1 VATTFYLVRHAAHDR
16 VGDTLCGRMPGVTLG
31 PEGER
36 QAEGIAHRLAAK
48 NIAAV
53 FSSPLERALATAEPI
68 ARRLELSLQVADALN
83 EINFGTWTGRRFDA
97 LAADPGWA
105 AWNRVR
111 SSTRPPGGEDF
122 FAAQNRIV
130 PFLKELAAKYPDDGV
145 VAVTHCDLIRA
156 ALCAFLDCRSVD
168 DFRLFEI
175 SPATVTTLVMW
186 SDGWKVLGMN
196 EAIAA

>member
-1 VATTFYLVRHAAHDR
+1 MATTLYLVRHAAHDR

-31 PEGER
+31 PDGAR
-36 QAEGIAHRLAAK
+36 QADGIAQRLAAE

-53 FSSPLERALATAEPI
+53 FSSPLERAIETAQPI
-68 ARRLELSLQVADALN
+68 ARRLKLSVQVADALN
-83 EINFGTWTGRRFDA
+83 EIDFGTWTGRRFDA
-97 LAADPGWA
+97 LAADPGWT
-105 AWNRVR
+105 AWNRAR
-111 SSTRPPGGEDF
+111 SSTRPPGGEAF

-130 PFLKELAAKYPDDGV
+130 PFLKELAATYPDDGV

>member
-1 VATTFYLVRHAAHDR
+1 MATTLYLVRHAAHDR
-16 VGDTLCGRMPGVTLG
+16 VGDTLCGRMPGMTLG
-31 PEGER
+31 PDGER
-36 QAEGIAHRLAAK
+36 QADGIAQRLAAK
-48 NIAAV
+48 SIAAV
-53 FSSPLERALATAEPI
+53 FSSPLERAIATAEPI
-68 ARRLELSLQVADALN
+68 ARRLGLPVQVADALN
-83 EINFGTWTGRRFDA
+83 EIDFGTWTGRRFDA
-97 LAADPGWA
+97 LAADPGWT
-105 AWNRVR
+105 AWNRAR

-130 PFLKELAAKYPDDGV
+130 PFLKELAATYPDDGV